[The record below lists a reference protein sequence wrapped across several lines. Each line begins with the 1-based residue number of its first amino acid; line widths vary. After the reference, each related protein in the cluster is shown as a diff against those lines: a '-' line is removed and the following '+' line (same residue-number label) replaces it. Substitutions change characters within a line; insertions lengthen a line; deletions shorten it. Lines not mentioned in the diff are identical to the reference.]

1 MRSFIN
7 NIAIVASLIAC
18 GFSNSQ
24 ESSPVEQKRSS
35 LSPDKKWQYNCGE
48 YAPGYCYPEIVKA
61 GTTERAIAQ
70 CFGSAEPH
78 KESGRRYE
86 IYCQFKETPNDMEN
100 APIRFMF
107 ELTKGDLRFVGVDN
121 INELRRS
128 TRNSKI
134 FYTSILAFAVPTV
147 LMVPIP

>member
-1 MRSFIN
+1 MRPDRRGSKSARRLIGSSSTTSVRQTIRGNIGSRSTKRRRGLPASDVGRRSQRARMRSFIN

-48 YAPGYCYPEIVKA
+48 YAPGYCYPEIVKT

-70 CFGSAEPH
+70 CFRSAEPH

-86 IYCQFKETPNDMEN
+86 I
-100 APIRFMF
+100 
-107 ELTKGDLRFVGVDN
+107 
-121 INELRRS
+121 
-128 TRNSKI
+128 
-134 FYTSILAFAVPTV
+134 
-147 LMVPIP
+147 